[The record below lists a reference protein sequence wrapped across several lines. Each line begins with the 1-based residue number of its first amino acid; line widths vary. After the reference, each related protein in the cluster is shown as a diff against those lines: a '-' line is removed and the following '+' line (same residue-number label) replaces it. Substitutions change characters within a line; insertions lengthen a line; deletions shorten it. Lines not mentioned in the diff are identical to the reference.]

1 MVSPGFHFGGFG
13 LPPTA
18 TKTIVMDYL
27 TPLYTQ
33 LSSVAKGGATTS
45 ASSSDT
51 TVQRLILLSTI
62 VFTIVVYVFEGYL
75 SLRQRT
81 TYRRTEFPRELEE
94 CVGAIDAED
103 MRSTAAT
110 IASAAASAKATKKD
124 DDVEDESNDNDIDR
138 TAPLLPQLRA
148 KFTSAQ
154 SYGLDKVHFALLS
167 STYST
172 FEGVLFVMLGFLPYI
187 WDTSC
192 HIIAKTYLNYTTTT
206 DDVDDE
212 TNNEIKISL
221 LFLGITTIIGLAT
234 SLPFELYSTFRIEKR
249 HGFNKTTMR
258 LFISDKLRGLGLTLV
273 LGGPFVSL
281 LLTIIKWGGHHF
293 YMYVW
298 GFTFAFSLF
307 MMSAYPVLI
316 MPLFNTYE
324 PYYPTAN

>member
-1 MVSPGFHFGGFG
+1 M
-13 LPPTA
+13 
-18 TKTIVMDYL
+18 
-27 TPLYTQ
+27 
-33 LSSVAKGGATTS
+33 
-45 ASSSDT
+45 
-51 TVQRLILLSTI
+51 
-62 VFTIVVYVFEGYL
+62 
-75 SLRQRT
+75 
-81 TYRRTEFPRELEE
+81 
-94 CVGAIDAED
+94 GAIDAED

-138 TAPLLPQLRA
+138 TKPLLPQLRA

-172 FEGVLFVMLGFLPYI
+172 FEGVLFVLLGFLPYI

-192 HIIAKTYLNYTTTT
+192 HIAKTYLNYTTTT
-206 DDVDDE
+206 TDDVDE

-221 LFLGITTIIGLAT
+221 LFLGITTIIGLVT

-249 HGFNKTTMR
+249 HGFNKTTIR
-258 LFISDKLRGLGLTLV
+258 LFISDKLKGLGLTLV

-324 PYYPTAN
+324 PLSDGELKDRIYDLAGKLHFPLTKLFVMDGSKRSSHSNAFMFGFFKNKRIVLFDTLLTQVHDDEILAILGHELGEYNAIIR